1 MGRVQVELKVES
13 VEDLWAARKGE
24 ILPEAVRTVIIPD
37 ALADTGASTLC
48 LPTRVIQQLGLK
60 KVKERTARIA
70 TGTTILS
77 IYDIVQFT
85 IMGRDDK
92 IQVIE
97 VPDGTPTLIGQLS
110 LEMLCFV
117 VDMKNHRLIGDPFTG
132 GEHIVDLL

>member
-97 VPDGTPTLIGQLS
+97 VPDGTPTLIGQLP